1 MHISIGKA
9 CKLEQVIDS
18 AWTLED
24 ELVFNITVSLP
35 FTDYTMMS
43 PIREEFLHFCE
54 VLMKLFFK
62 KKKTSCHVRVD
73 W

>member
-9 CKLEQVIDS
+9 CKLEQVLDS

-35 FTDYTMMS
+35 FTDYTMTS

-62 KKKTSCHVRVD
+62 KKKLLVM
-73 W
+73 